1 LSSKKIFV
9 EKFSII
15 SIVNKGLTTH
25 LTDSALTEKI
35 KESNDGEALNELI
48 SRHSGI
54 YVDMLKKFG
63 YRSLSQNQ
71 ISDIMEDKDYVIYKA
86 ALEYDPEKAKFST
99 HLANKTKY
107 LCLTQRTKNKKSHLT
122 SSYDDLEFC
131 QKDNSLNPRDQY
143 ILNDS
148 FARILNLIEKHD
160 DKRLKIIFKE
170 RYFGGKQGKL
180 KPWKQVAEKVNLS
193 AQGCINIHNR
203 AVLELKNRIKNE
215 KIKF

>member
-1 LSSKKIFV
+1 LITK
-9 EKFSII
+9 
-15 SIVNKGLTTH
+15 
-25 LTDSALTEKI
+25 LTDTALAEKI
-35 KESNDGEALNELI
+35 RDSNDGEALNELI

-63 YRSLSQNQ
+63 YKSLTENQ

-86 ALEYDPEKAKFST
+86 ALEYNPEKAKFST

-107 LCLTQRTKNKKSHLT
+107 LCLTQRTKNKKNYLT
-122 SSYDDLEFC
+122 SNFDDLEFC
-131 QKDNSLNPRDQY
+131 QKDDSLNPRDQY
-143 ILNDS
+143 AFTDS
-148 FARILNLIEKHD
+148 FARILNLIEKHE
-160 DKRLKIIFKE
+160 DKRLKVIFHE

-203 AVLELKNRIKNE
+203 AIKELKNKIKNE

>member
-1 LSSKKIFV
+1 MT
-9 EKFSII
+9 EE
-15 SIVNKGLTTH
+15 

-63 YRSLSQNQ
+63 YRSLSENQ
-71 ISDIMEDKDYVIYKA
+71 ISDIMGDKDYVIYKA
-86 ALEYDPEKAKFST
+86 ALEYNPEKAKFST

-107 LCLTQRTKNKKSHLT
+107 LCLTQRTKNKKNHLT
-122 SSYDDLEFC
+122 SNYDDLEFC
-131 QKDNSLNPRDQY
+131 QKDDSLNPQEQY
-143 ILNDS
+143 LFNDS
-148 FARILNLIEKHD
+148 FARVLNLIEKHD
-160 DKRLKIIFKE
+160 DKRLKIIFHQ

-180 KPWKQVAEKVNLS
+180 KPWKQVAEIVNLS
-193 AQGCINIHNR
+193 AQGCIKIHNR
-203 AVLELKNRIKNE
+203 ALQEFKNKIKNE

>member
-1 LSSKKIFV
+1 MIA
-9 EKFSII
+9 E
-15 SIVNKGLTTH
+15 
-25 LTDSALTEKI
+25 LTDSDLTEKI
-35 KESNDGEALNELI
+35 KESNDGDALSELI

-63 YRSLSQNQ
+63 YRSLTENQ
-71 ISDIMEDKDYVIYKA
+71 ISDIMCDKDYVIYKA

-99 HLANKTKY
+99 HLANKAKY
-107 LCLTQRTKNKKSHLT
+107 LCLTQRTKNKKNNLISN
-122 SSYDDLEFC
+122 YDDLEFC
-131 QKDNSLNPRDQY
+131 QKDETLNPRDQY

-148 FARILNLIEKHD
+148 FGRVLNLIEKHQ
-160 DKRLKIIFKE
+160 DKRLKIIFHE
-170 RYFGGKQGKL
+170 RYFCGKKGKL

-203 AVLELKNRIKNE
+203 ALKDIKNKIKNE

>member
-1 LSSKKIFV
+1 MIA
-9 EKFSII
+9 E
-15 SIVNKGLTTH
+15 
-25 LTDSALTEKI
+25 LTDSDLTEKI
-35 KESNDGEALNELI
+35 KESNDGDALSELI

-63 YRSLSQNQ
+63 YRSLTENQ
-71 ISDIMEDKDYVIYKA
+71 ISDIMGDKDYVIYKA

-99 HLANKTKY
+99 HLANKAKY
-107 LCLTQRTKNKKSHLT
+107 LCLTQRTKNKKNNLISNF
-122 SSYDDLEFC
+122 DDLEFC
-131 QKDNSLNPRDQY
+131 QKDEPLNPRDQY

-148 FARILNLIEKHD
+148 FGRVLNLIEKHQ
-160 DKRLKIIFKE
+160 DKRLKIIFHE
-170 RYFGGKQGKL
+170 RYFCGKKGKL

-203 AVLELKNRIKNE
+203 ALKDIKNKIKNE

>member
-1 LSSKKIFV
+1 MS
-9 EKFSII
+9 EQ
-15 SIVNKGLTTH
+15 
-25 LTDSALTEKI
+25 LTDSALAEKI
-35 KESNDGEALNELI
+35 RDSNDGEALTELI

-63 YRSLSQNQ
+63 YKSLSQNQ

-107 LCLTQRTKNKKSHLT
+107 LCLTQRTKNKKNHLT
-122 SSYDDLEFC
+122 SNYDDLEFC
-131 QKDNSLNPRDQY
+131 QKDQSLNPRDQY
-143 ILNDS
+143 IFNDS
-148 FARILNLIEKHD
+148 FSRILNLIEDHD
-160 DKRLKIIFKE
+160 DKRLRVIFHE

-180 KPWKQVAEKVNLS
+180 KPWKEVAKKVKLS

-203 AVLELKNRIKNE
+203 AVKELNSKIKNE

>member
-1 LSSKKIFV
+1 MIA
-9 EKFSII
+9 E
-15 SIVNKGLTTH
+15 
-25 LTDSALTEKI
+25 LTDSDLTEKI
-35 KESNDGEALNELI
+35 KESNDGDALSELI

-63 YRSLSQNQ
+63 YRALTENQ
-71 ISDIMEDKDYVIYKA
+71 ISDIMGDKDYVIYKA

-99 HLANKTKY
+99 HLANKAKY
-107 LCLTQRTKNKKSHLT
+107 LCLTQRTKNKKNNLISN
-122 SSYDDLEFC
+122 YDDLEFC
-131 QKDNSLNPRDQY
+131 QKDETLNPRDQY

-148 FARILNLIEKHD
+148 FGRVLNLIEKHQ
-160 DKRLKIIFKE
+160 DKRLKIIFHE
-170 RYFGGKQGKL
+170 RYFCGKKGKL

-203 AVLELKNRIKNE
+203 ALKDIKNKIKNE

>member
-1 LSSKKIFV
+1 MTQ
-9 EKFSII
+9 E
-15 SIVNKGLTTH
+15 
-25 LTDSALTEKI
+25 LTDSALAEKI
-35 KESNDGEALNELI
+35 RDSNDGEALNELI

-63 YRSLSQNQ
+63 YKSLTNNQ
-71 ISDIMEDKDYVIYKA
+71 ISDIMGDKDYVIYKA

-107 LCLTQRTKNKKSHLT
+107 LCLTQRTKNKKNYLT
-122 SSYDDLEFC
+122 SNYDDLEFC
-131 QKDNSLNPRDQY
+131 QKDQSLNPRDQY
-143 ILNDS
+143 IFNDS
-148 FARILNLIEKHD
+148 FSRILNLIESHE
-160 DKRLKIIFKE
+160 DKRLRVIFHE

-180 KPWKQVAEKVNLS
+180 KPWKEVAQKVELS

-203 AVLELKNRIKNE
+203 ALKELKNKIKNE